1 MKELLDAFRALRGAP
16 RGFWLVLFAFSVDAM
31 AYFGALTL
39 MHEFLHQDL
48 GIRDVWAGPIVSC
61 FTGAVTLFMLWPGG
75 RAERRGVRRGVLWAL
90 AACLVGRAVT
100 AAAPLFAGGGGAAA
114 AASSPSAARL
124 LALGLGLGL
133 VALGEGVLQPVA
145 YAGVKR
151 FTDAKT
157 SAMGYAL
164 LYAAMN
170 LTIVIMG
177 VVSPLVRVPQEARHA
192 AGASP
197 ISGVAMVGWTCVG
210 ITALCLVV
218 YALASR
224 GERED
229 GAPGGPPELT
239 SAAAP
244 AAPAAPPGTSPLRD
258 TRFLFFVFVLLPVR
272 TLFAHQWLTLPT
284 YVLRAYPAG
293 VADRMEW
300 IVNWINP
307 GVIFFGVPI
316 VTALTKKYP
325 VYRMMILGTLVSALP
340 TFLLCLGPTLTN
352 LVTYLVVFSI
362 GEALWS
368 SRFLEYTAEL
378 APEGRVAA
386 YMGVAN
392 FPWFLAKTT
401 TGLYSGA
408 MLEAFC
414 PEGGPQR
421 TEILWTVYGLV
432 ALATP
437 VGLVLGKSW
446 VERGAAPSAAAASA
460 TP

>member
-1 MKELLDAFRALRGAP
+1 MSELVSAFKALRGAP
-16 RGFWLVLFAFSVDAM
+16 RGFWLVLFAFAVDAM

-48 GIRDVWAGPIVSC
+48 GLSDEWAGPVVSM
-61 FTGAVTLFMLWPGG
+61 FTASVTLFMLWPGG
-75 RAERRGVRRGVLWAL
+75 SAERLGVRRGVLAAL
-90 AACLVGRAVT
+90 AACLVGRAFV
-100 AAAPLFAGGGGAAA
+100 AAAPLVAGGGLAAA
-114 AASSPSAARL
+114 ADAGPHPARL
-124 LALGLGLGL
+124 AVLGLGLGV

-170 LTIVIMG
+170 LTIVIVG
-177 VVSPLVRVPQEARHA
+177 AISPLVRVPYDARHA
-192 AGASP
+192 AGTSVV
-197 ISGVAMVGWTCVG
+197 SGTGAMAFVCVG
-210 ITALCLVV
+210 ISALCLVV
-218 YALASR
+218 YAVASR
-224 GERED
+224 GTGG
-229 GAPGGPPELT
+229 GAARAAEGE
-239 SAAAP
+239 AAAVTGP
-244 AAPAAPPGTSPLRD
+244 SPLRD

-284 YVLRAYPAG
+284 YVLRAYPPA
-293 VADRMEW
+293 VADKMEW

-307 GVIFFGVPI
+307 GVIVFGVPV

-325 VYRMMILGTLVSALP
+325 VYRMMIVGTLVSALP
-340 TFLLCLGPTLTN
+340 TFLLCLGPALPT

-368 SRFLEYTAEL
+368 SRFMEYTAEL

-392 FPWFLAKTT
+392 FPWLLAKAT
-401 TGLYSGA
+401 TGLYSGT
-408 MLEAFC
+408 LLGIFC
-414 PEGGPQR
+414 PEVGPQR
-421 TEILWTVYGLV
+421 TEILWGIYG
-432 ALATP
+432 AIAMTTP
-437 VGLVLGKSW
+437 LGLWLGKGW
-446 VERGAAPSAAAASA
+446 VERGAATRDAAPSGAP
-460 TP
+460 T